1 MTPSA
6 FLSVILILMNLIAAI
21 LAFTLRDSSPLSL
34 GIILLNVFAAIVSMV
49 LMILN
54 KKEMARIKTTTN
66 AAAHSMFGG
75 V

>member
-1 MTPSA
+1 
-6 FLSVILILMNLIAAI
+6 MNLVAAI
-21 LAFTLRDSSPLSL
+21 FAFVLRESSLLSL